1 MNADQKQK
9 LFNYFL
15 QEHKV
20 MLLDGD
26 FNEIENMLTHQI
38 GEEVIKQAYADG
50 FNKGFVVDW
59 ETAETKTITSYYE
72 EWKQL
77 HPELFQKQGE
87 WISVKDKLPDKYKE
101 VLAYY
106 PIGGIEILCYSRI
119 GKWFNPSTQ
128 ESTNEPSHWMP
139 LPSSPNQ
146 KGEGE

>member
-1 MNADQKQK
+1 MTSEQKQK

-77 HPELFQKQGE
+77 HPELFQKFE
-87 WISVKDKLPDKYKE
+87 KSCDNCFMANHPDDNSYYNHCRDWHPKE
-101 VLAYY
+101 
-106 PIGGIEILCYSRI
+106 
-119 GKWFNPSTQ
+119 
-128 ESTNEPSHWMP
+128 
-139 LPSSPNQ
+139 SSPNK
-146 KGEGE
+146 KGE